1 MLYSIVTPIVVF
13 LLALGASYFITR
25 PIGDRRRHIAAAIL
39 SVALGT
45 IGGFL
50 VANMLIAISVALGGA
65 FLGMMLA
72 WRRRNPL
79 GEPQTQSKPRR
90 QTSRRS
96 YYHGLSRS

>member
-50 VANMLIAISVALGGA
+50 VANMVVAISLALGGA

-90 QTSRRS
+90 QTSRRL

>member
-1 MLYSIVTPIVVF
+1 MLYSIVMPIVVF

-50 VANMLIAISVALGGA
+50 VANMVVAISVALGGA
-65 FLGMMLA
+65 FLGMMIA

-79 GEPQTQSKPRR
+79 AEPQTQSKGR
-90 QTSRRS
+90 QRGGKRPHYGISRA
-96 YYHGLSRS
+96 